1 MKFHWGK
8 QIIAHVFL
16 VLELVFVLIMF
27 TPGNSINV
35 VLVGQKLIKFGTFF
49 TVIIIVSV
57 THYNDDHCHDAV
69 NKITFTYEG
78 EEKTFELKNLW
89 FQ

>member
-1 MKFHWGK
+1 M
-8 QIIAHVFL
+8 
-16 VLELVFVLIMF
+16 LIMF
-27 TPGNSINV
+27 TPGNSINI

-69 NKITFTYEG
+69 SKITFTHEEG
-78 EEKTFELKNLW
+78 EEKTFQLKKLMISMMIIIIIMMCR
-89 FQ
+89 

>member
-1 MKFHWGK
+1 M
-8 QIIAHVFL
+8 
-16 VLELVFVLIMF
+16 LIMF
-27 TPGNSINV
+27 TPGNSINI

-69 NKITFTYEG
+69 SKITFTHEG
-78 EEKTFELKNLW
+78 EEKTFQLKKLMVSMMMMIIIMMCR
-89 FQ
+89 